1 MTANAARKGVTAVLL
16 CLAAAGATAQQ
27 GMHEELPAPVWDV
40 SVAGGEFLVGVGV
53 GFGRHA
59 VLGYGSVLGAD
70 RLAFNVGAGYRGDTV
85 QAIGLYRH
93 ESPGRLRYL
102 DAVRDRQGGLLLL
115 EYTPPAAE
123 LRLTLENQMYVGRV
137 ALPHAGEHLAL
148 YDLAAAALD
157 LHADYRNRVTLV
169 AELSTIQLLRQAAGA
184 YGVGLSVPMQF
195 LDRTIIVEPR
205 LLHSGTTGE
214 PTLFARDLIG
224 YRFGDFSVGRL
235 FGLLEGVRS
244 DVAGTTALVL
254 NVEYRL
260 HFLQTAGVPIADGV
274 FLGAFADGG
283 LFRNEP
289 MGNPAGAAV
298 SGDFAVGGSLG
309 IDWLRFSLAVEAG
322 YHHAGARFVWGIDFK
337 SFR

>member
-1 MTANAARKGVTAVLL
+1 MTANASRGSVTAVLL
-16 CLAAAGATAQQ
+16 FLAATGVAAQQ
-27 GMHEELPAPVWDV
+27 GQRGDPPAPVWDV
-40 SVAGGEFLVGVGV
+40 SVTGGEFLVGAGV

-59 VLGYGSVLGAD
+59 VLGYGSVLGIEP
-70 RLAFNVGAGYRGDTV
+70 LGFNVGAGYQGDTL

-93 ESPGRLRYL
+93 ESPGRLPYL
-102 DAVRDRQGGLLLL
+102 EVVRDRQGGLLLL
-115 EYTPPAAE
+115 EYTPAAAE
-123 LRLTLENQMYVGRV
+123 LRLTVENQLYVGLVSLR
-137 ALPHAGEHLAL
+137 HAGEQLAL
-148 YDLAAAALD
+148 YDLATASLD

-184 YGVGLSVPMQF
+184 YGVGLGVPMQF
-195 LDRTIIVEPR
+195 LDRTIILEPR

-214 PTLFARDLIG
+214 TLFARDLIG

-260 HFLQTAGVPIADGV
+260 HFLQDAGVPIADGV
-274 FLGAFADGG
+274 FVGAFADGG

-289 MGNPAGAAV
+289 RGNPAGAV
-298 SGDFAVGGSLG
+298 TGGDFVVGGSLG
-309 IDWLRFSLAVEAG
+309 VEWLNISLAVEAG
-322 YHHAGARFVWGIDFK
+322 YHHAESRFVWGIDLK

>member
-1 MTANAARKGVTAVLL
+1 MTANSARTGVAAVLL

-27 GMHEELPAPVWDV
+27 GMHEDPPAPVWDV

-70 RLAFNVGAGYRGDTV
+70 PLAFNVGAGYRGDTV

-115 EYTPPAAE
+115 EYAPPAAE
-123 LRLTLENQMYVGRV
+123 VRLTLENQMYVGRV

-148 YDLAAAALD
+148 YELAAAALD
-157 LHADYRNRVTLV
+157 LHADYRSRVTLV

-214 PTLFARDLIG
+214 TLFARDLVG
-224 YRFGDFSVGRL
+224 YRFRDFSVGRL

-244 DVAGTTALVL
+244 DAAGTTAVVL

-260 HFLQTAGVPIADGV
+260 HFLQAAGVPIADGV
-274 FLGAFADGG
+274 FIGAFADGG
-283 LFRNEP
+283 VFRNEP
-289 MGNPAGAAV
+289 SGKPAGAAMT
-298 SGDFAVGGSLG
+298 GDFAIGGSLG
-309 IDWLRFSLAVEAG
+309 IDWLNLSLAVEAG
-322 YHHAGARFVWGIDFK
+322 YHHAESRFVWGIDLK